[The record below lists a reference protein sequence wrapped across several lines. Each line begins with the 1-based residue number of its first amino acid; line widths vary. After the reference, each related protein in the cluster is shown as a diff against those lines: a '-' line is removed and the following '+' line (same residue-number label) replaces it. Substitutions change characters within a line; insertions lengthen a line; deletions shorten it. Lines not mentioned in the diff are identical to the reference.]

1 MIIIR
6 VPPAQPQNNSDVPL
20 FIPYDSNTPTKP
32 NVIIATRTNP
42 NISSSFTIIFLLSP
56 CKIKKIYGFVNLTF
70 CGQVS
75 YSNPN
80 FYDCRYTN
88 IVFRPIYRRN
98 SRSAILGIIL
108 SFHCRNSNYCSL
120 QLLQRKK
127 RTTKGKCSKKS

>member
-6 VPPAQPQNNSDVPL
+6 APPAHPQNNGDVPL

-32 NVIIATRTNP
+32 NVIIATRANP
-42 NISSSFTIIFLLSP
+42 SISSIFAIIFLLSF
-56 CKIKKIYGFVNLTF
+56 CKIKKIYGFVNLIF

-75 YSNPN
+75 YCNPN

-98 SRSAILGIIL
+98 SRSTLLRIIL

-120 QLLQRKK
+120 QLLQRQK
-127 RTTKGKCSKKS
+127 RTTKSKC